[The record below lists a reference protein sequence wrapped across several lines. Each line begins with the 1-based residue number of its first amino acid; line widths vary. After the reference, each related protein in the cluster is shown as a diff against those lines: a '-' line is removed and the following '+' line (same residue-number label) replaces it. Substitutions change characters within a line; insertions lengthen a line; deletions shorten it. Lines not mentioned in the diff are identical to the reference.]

1 MFRNEHCVDTT
12 PQSNRPKKDTL
23 DAITAILSA
32 AIGAVLLGS
41 VVAKGAIG
49 AIVSAIIGAGIGIAA
64 YLSYSHKNE

>member
-1 MFRNEHCVDTT
+1 MLHNEHCVETA
-12 PQSNRPKKDTL
+12 PQQNTKSDTL

-64 YLSYSHKNE
+64 YLSYGHKK